1 MAFARGKYAKAISD
15 RSGMEF
21 PYSEMLKEWN
31 GMFVHKSEYESKQP
45 QLDPRPHGAD
55 PQALENVRTDRTEK
69 DVTSL
74 LIHDP
79 FTTYAASSSVINVN
93 TPNHGLTSGDTYR
106 FRGTPTVSDGSGAYA
121 NPGSFDGIAGSNIAK
136 AAGYAIVTGKY
147 VSGSRDT
154 DFTDDWFYFTVDT
167 STATTG
173 GITGG
178 GFPVSIGPATL
189 SA

>member
-1 MAFARGKYAKAISD
+1 MSFEAVKFPSISF
-15 RSGMEF
+15 RSASIGISLCILS
-21 PYSEMLKEWN
+21 SELSINWS
-31 GMFVHKSEYESKQP
+31 VIV
-45 QLDPRPHGAD
+45 L
-55 PQALENVRTDRTEK
+55 DRTEN
-69 DVTSL
+69 DVAQL

-106 FRGTPTVSDGSGAYA
+106 FRGTPTIAGDYA
-121 NPGSFDGIAGSNIAK
+121 NPASFDGIAGSNIAK

>member
-1 MAFARGKYAKAISD
+1 MAYARGKYAQAISD
-15 RSGMEF
+15 RSGMAF
-21 PYSEMLKEWN
+21 PYNEMVREWN
-31 GMFVHKSEYESKQP
+31 GMFVHISEYEPKQP
-45 QLDPRPHGAD
+45 QLSPKPHGGDA
-55 PQALENVRTDRTEK
+55 QALRNSRTDRTEK
-69 DVTSL
+69 DVSSL

-93 TPNHGLTSGDTYR
+93 TPNHGLTNGDTYR
-106 FRGTPTVSDGSGAYA
+106 FRGTPTIAGAYA
-121 NPGSFDGIAGSNIAK
+121 DPSDFDGIAGSNIAK
-136 AAGYAIVTGKY
+136 AAGYAITTGKY

-178 GFPVSIGPATL
+178 GFPVSVGPATL

>member
-1 MAFARGKYAKAISD
+1 M
-15 RSGMEF
+15 
-21 PYSEMLKEWN
+21 
-31 GMFVHKSEYESKQP
+31 
-45 QLDPRPHGAD
+45 
-55 PQALENVRTDRTEK
+55 
-69 DVTSL
+69 
-74 LIHDP
+74 
-79 FTTYAASSSVINVN
+79 SS
-93 TPNHGLTSGDTYR
+93 
-106 FRGTPTVSDGSGAYA
+106 GSGAYA
-121 NPGSFDGIAGSNIAK
+121 DPSDFDGIAGSNIAK

-178 GFPVSIGPATL
+178 GFPVSVGPATL

>member
-1 MAFARGKYAKAISD
+1 MAYARGKYAKAISD

-21 PYSEMLKEWN
+21 PYSEMVKEWN
-31 GMFVHKSEYESKQP
+31 GMFVHKSEYEAKQP

-55 PQALENVRTDRTEK
+55 PQALENVRTDRTEN
-69 DVTSL
+69 DVAQL

-93 TPNHGLTSGDTYR
+93 TPNHGLTNGDTYR
-106 FRGTPTVSDGSGAYA
+106 FRGTPTIAGAYA
-121 NPGSFDGIAGSNIAK
+121 DPASFDGIAGSNIAK

-178 GFPVSIGPATL
+178 GFPVSVGPATL
-189 SA
+189 TA